1 MYLTQ
6 SQTLTPAPQ
15 THRVLK
21 GGVSTTAPQPGLG
34 SGSSPPPSF
43 NGVARQGQ
51 AKSPPQGVRH
61 KRAVEPKFQ
70 GIPPNA
76 MSQFTLDL
84 LGVWA
89 PKIPLTRSKAQF
101 FEDAFLE
108 NVENGAFYFAIPFT
122 APLFAKGINWLSR
135 QVDPHSAEKLA
146 TNQIGSSWKALGT
159 TAEQATAKLVGAKM
173 GTLLAVLSFAAG
185 YEYMIQH
192 VKNVIT
198 AKEFKTKNF
207 AAVAGLEASK
217 LQAQAGEMDPVEK
230 TKRRA
235 WQVGGL
241 MAGTFGLA
249 AAMPFLVKNSRA
261 LEAFSK
267 KVLTYVNFNSGK
279 GHHFDITKPLLAT
292 LAGIGAVSYIDA
304 SRDSLERKENATR
317 LAFVIPYMLFGK
329 EMAGNLLASLLQNTK
344 LDIGGENRVEK
355 KKIKDI
361 LKAFK
366 DSSGKPLSFLEQENI
381 WNPKVLFNKFISKD
395 SPMNVGMFRST
406 LGEELEKIPAR
417 KLAGP
422 IKEAISNRLFL
433 ITIGSY
439 GLSALACG
447 LGINW
452 LAYQQTKERHRRQ
465 QEQLKLQQPALQ
477 PLAQNGFASMNP
489 SIAFPGFGRAQQPAA
504 PFAFPGALQG
514 GAGQRAWVN
523 QFSQP

>member
-6 SQTLTPAPQ
+6 SQLTPAKEPR
-15 THRVLK
+15 RVLK

-34 SGSSPPPSF
+34 SGSSPPIPF
-43 NGVARQGQ
+43 NGASAQSLSG
-51 AKSPPQGVRH
+51 KVRH
-61 KRAVEPKFQ
+61 QRAVEPKFQ

-89 PKIPLTRSKAQF
+89 PKLPLTRSKAQL

-108 NVENGAFYFAIPFT
+108 NVENGAFYFAIPLT
-122 APLFAKGINWLSR
+122 APLFAKGINWLSNKVEP
-135 QVDPHSAEKLA
+135 QAAGKLA
-146 TNQIGSSWKALGT
+146 TEQIGSSWKALGT
-159 TAEQATAKLVGAKM
+159 TAEKATVKMVGAKM
-173 GTLLAVLSFAAG
+173 GALLAVLSFAAG

-198 AKEFKTKNF
+198 AKKFNTKNF
-207 AAVAGLEASK
+207 TAVAGLEAAK

-249 AAMPFLVKNSRA
+249 AAMPYLAKNSKFIEK
-261 LEAFSK
+261 LSK
-267 KVLTYVNFNSGK
+267 KVLTYVNFSSGK
-279 GHHFDITKPLLAT
+279 GHHFDITKPLLAI

-304 SRDSLERKENATR
+304 SRDHLERKENATR

-329 EMAGNLLASLLQNTK
+329 EMAGNLLASLLQNSK
-344 LDIGGENRVEK
+344 LDIGDENHVHK

-361 LKAFK
+361 LGEFK

-381 WNPKVLFNKFISKD
+381 WNPKVLFNKFISNE
-395 SPMNVGMFRST
+395 SPMNVGMFRSS
-406 LGEELEKIPAR
+406 LGEELEKIPVS
-417 KLAGP
+417 KLSGP

-452 LAYQQTKERHRRQ
+452 LAYQQTKERYKRQ
-465 QEQLKLQQPALQ
+465 QEQLKLQQPAMVQ
-477 PLAQNGFASMNP
+477 PATQNGFALANQA
-489 SIAFPGFGRAQQPAA
+489 IAAPGFGRAPQAS
-504 PFAFPGALQG
+504 PFAFPGNLQG
-514 GAGQRAWVN
+514 QAGQFNR
-523 QFSQP
+523 FSYR